1 MPADSY
7 DFCIQNSENPERALS
22 ILQRIPPDN
31 AEVLTYLI
39 KFLQIVSDPAN
50 QKLTKMSINNIS
62 MVFAPNIL
70 RCPGENL
77 QLVLE
82 NTRFEQSFVRT
93 LIQNLRADHIKII

>member
-1 MPADSY
+1 MAISVLSK
-7 DFCIQNSENPERALS
+7 IPEE
-22 ILQRIPPDN
+22 N

-50 QKLTKMSINNIS
+50 QKMTKMSINNIA

-82 NTRFEQSFVRT
+82 NTRFEQAFVRT
-93 LIQNLRADHIKII
+93 LIQNLRADHIQIS